1 MHNILITDLVHE
13 LLINGLRNA
22 GFEIDYRPN
31 ISYDEVFNCIENYE
45 GIIINSKILVS
56 QRFLDNAIRLKFVAR
71 LGSGLEIIDLDYAKA
86 KGIVVINSP
95 EGNRNAVAEHALGML
110 LALANNL
117 VAACTEVE
125 NFKWNREANRGFEI
139 EGKTIGIIG
148 YGNTG
153 ESFARKFLG
162 WNVRILVYDKYKPTI
177 DTYNG
182 KMERVSLEELLEN
195 AQIISI
201 HLPLNA
207 ETKYYVNDIFFQ
219 KWTNAQVLIN
229 TSRGKILE
237 TKALIENLSN
247 GKLRG
252 ACLDVFENEKPET
265 YSSDEI
271 SLYKKLF
278 SFKNLIVS
286 PHIAGWTEESKE
298 NLSKILLDRILLF
311 YS

>member
-1 MHNILITDLVHE
+1 MNNILITDLVHE
-13 LLINGLRNA
+13 LLIVGLQDA
-22 GFEIDYRPN
+22 GFRIDYNPM
-31 ISYDEVFNCIENYE
+31 ISYEEVCNIIENYE
-45 GIIINSKILVS
+45 GIIINSKILVTQS
-56 QRFLDNAIRLKFVAR
+56 FIDKAKNLKFVAR

-86 KGIVVINSP
+86 KGIKVISSP

-117 VAACTEVE
+117 VKASMEVK

-153 ESFARKFLG
+153 ETFAQKFLG

-207 ETKYYVNDIFFQ
+207 ETKYIINDVFFQ
-219 KWTNAQVLIN
+219 KWANSEVLIN

-237 TKALIENLSN
+237 TKALIENLAN

-278 SFKNLIVS
+278 SFENLIVS

-298 NLSKILLDRILLF
+298 KLSKIILDRILFF